1 MEGDG
6 PTTESDSAPTLTDP
20 ELRLGSPVKYFTFFL
35 LWLNF
40 KKKKKHQIR
49 CSAGRGVPL
58 SPRRRLAPCPVIT
71 CSCPDNVLFGEIV
84 TRK

>member
-1 MEGDG
+1 M
-6 PTTESDSAPTLTDP
+6 TTESDSAPTLTDP
-20 ELRLGSPVKYFTFFL
+20 ELRLGSRVKYFTFFL

-49 CSAGRGVPL
+49 CSVLMLCPDGPL
-58 SPRRRLAPCPVIT
+58 SPRRRLAPYVCPVIT
-71 CSCPDNVLFGEIV
+71 CSCPDNGLFGEIV